1 MIKDWGAFK
10 LDEKWFTLS
19 GDLFRK
25 ALEITLHDTAS
36 LNQTYAL
43 EMDKP
48 PSVSMLKRFKRTPSF
63 RISLETSEEYLTFS
77 QHITASARKTS
88 GSDKPRHPVLQMLWG
103 IVTQTNV
110 DHAELLWEEFT
121 QGIQTFF
128 SHKASHKASL
138 KDPKKKVTPLLI
150 PYRRFSKEISSLSQK
165 VRLLK
170 CLEWQSQV
178 CPTTTTPVKQSKPA
192 PAPTK
197 KPSKHKLPQKVRKGK
212 PTFQLI
218 DEDDEAQ
225 QESVPQEEGD

>member
-77 QHITASARKTS
+77 QHITASASVPAIYMQERLLQLINPDNTQFCN
-88 GSDKPRHPVLQMLWG
+88 PVG

-110 DHAELLWEEFT
+110 DHSRAVYGRSFT
-121 QGIQTFF
+121 QGIQTISQHG
-128 SHKASHKASL
+128 SHNAIEGHQR
-138 KDPKKKVTPLLI
+138 KKVTPLLI
-150 PYRRFSKEISSLSQK
+150 PL
-165 VRLLK
+165 
-170 CLEWQSQV
+170 
-178 CPTTTTPVKQSKPA
+178 
-192 PAPTK
+192 
-197 KPSKHKLPQKVRKGK
+197 
-212 PTFQLI
+212 
-218 DEDDEAQ
+218 
-225 QESVPQEEGD
+225 